1 MERLFNMKAQT
12 IEIQESTGRILSS
25 AIFRPGGKKLMA
37 KGHILREEDIRVLQ
51 SEGMERIWV
60 TELEEGEVSEDEAVC
75 AVAGEMA
82 CGSYEIQLA
91 AGGRA
96 NLIATENCC
105 VLVDDELLRQV
116 NCTSGVV
123 IATTINFSFAL
134 AGQRIATIKSAP
146 FAVSKSDFD
155 GLIGMLRERG
165 PIMQA
170 RPTQGATVAVL
181 YCDPGQRRPRAGS
194 LRIRAAAKAGA
205 FRRPLA
211 TPAWRFWKMRSTYRA
226 ACSNCC
232 GPSRRWFWWLRPRP
246 RRARPTWSAWPWTKI
261 GCRIERFLAP
271 VEPGNLL
278 LMGYKD
284 DVPIMSA
291 PGCFR
296 SLKPNVIDLM
306 LPPMMARYRVS
317 TWEVACL
324 GHGGLLN

>member
-1 MERLFNMKAQT
+1 MKAQT
-12 IEIQESTGRILSS
+12 IEVQQSAGRILCS

-51 SEGMERIWV
+51 SEGMEQIWV
-60 TELEEGEVSEDEAVC
+60 AQLEEGDVSEDDAVC
-75 AVAGEMA
+75 AVAGEIA

-91 AGGRA
+91 PGGRA
-96 NLIATENCC
+96 NLIATESCC

-123 IATTINFSFAL
+123 IATTLNFSFAM
-134 AGQRIATIKSAP
+134 AGQRIATVKSAP
-146 FAVSKSDFD
+146 FSIPKSDFD

-165 PIMQA
+165 PILQA
-170 RPTQGATVAVL
+170 RPSRAATVSVL
-181 YCDPGQRRPRAGS
+181 YCDPVNGD
-194 LRIRAAAKAGA
+194 
-205 FRRPLA
+205 
-211 TPAWRFWKMRSTYRA
+211 
-226 ACSNCC
+226 
-232 GPSRRWFWWLRPRP
+232 
-246 RRARPTWSAWPWTKI
+246 RARTLFESVVRQKLEHFGVRSHASQTVLENDEHVSRGLQVLLRTKPSVVLVASTTAPAGPADVVGAAMDKI
-261 GCRIERFLAP
+261 GCQIERFLAP

-284 DVPIMSA
+284 DIPILSA

-324 GHGGLLN
+324 GHGGLLS